1 VGEVVESS
9 GFVDAIIELGNQRR
23 QILVRMK
30 EAVEQNDL
38 ETVLQCAKQLV
49 GHNERERAEATCEQ
63 KSN

>member
-1 VGEVVESS
+1 
-9 GFVDAIIELGNQRR
+9 
-23 QILVRMK
+23 MK